1 MDNKNRILR
10 RWRDNEN
17 MDLDDMHNKAADKGW
32 TDCRVETRELIQ
44 EVVAKKV
51 EDGTH
56 CAELLKSIEANPT
69 ADYFAISLDCLNT
82 EATPIYDKK
91 ELYDALKD

>member
-1 MDNKNRILR
+1 MDNKNRTLR